1 MGNLRAGV
9 SKMEI
14 TPPVGTDLSGYIRRF
29 GSSTGIHDPLWANIL
44 WVANGNDQVL
54 FISMDVMNFS
64 EEFSERAKAALAEE
78 TNIAKDNILLAAIH
92 THSAP
97 GIHIF
102 RDGSKRDTKWEDRVL
117 HVLVNG
123 SKEATQRPKKAL
135 FATGTGQ
142 ASIGYNRRKPGGA
155 VDPSLTLAGL
165 FTENEELFSL
175 IANYGC
181 HPVVLAEDN
190 LHISADYVGYF
201 RDQLG
206 KLFAP
211 DITTLFFTGATG
223 DVDPIERG
231 SFPVAEKLAGILSGE
246 ARQLI
251 GQMKLQSDSDIK
263 TGQTS
268 LKIPFGWIP
277 SADEAEKICG
287 ENTSAYRK
295 ALEKGNREDAKIR
308 KAFLLWAEDLRN
320 RALKRTL
327 PDSLECE
334 LQAIRIGEAVFLAF
348 PFELFSSLSLEL
360 RRLSGIECLFLVGYA
375 NGYHGYL
382 ADDESV
388 REGGYEIK
396 DAFKYT
402 ALLPFSDQAG
412 NIFLERSLALLQKMA

>member
-1 MGNLRAGV
+1 MANLRAGV
-9 SKMEI
+9 SKKEI

-64 EEFSERAKAALAEE
+64 EEFSERAKASLAEE

-117 HVLVNG
+117 HALVDG

-135 FATGTGQ
+135 FGTGMEQ
-142 ASIGYNRRKPGGA
+142 ASIGYNRRKPGGS
-155 VDPSLTLAGL
+155 VDPSLTLAG
-165 FTENEELFSL
+165 FFAENKELFSL
-175 IANYGC
+175 MANYGC

-190 LHISADYVGYF
+190 LLISADYVGYF
-201 RDQLG
+201 RKQLG
-206 KLFAP
+206 KFFAS

-223 DVDPIERG
+223 DVDPKERG
-231 SFPVAEKLAGILSGE
+231 SFLIAEKLAGILSAK
-246 ARQLI
+246 ARHI
-251 GQMKLQSDSDIK
+251 IRQMKPQSNGDIK
-263 TGQTS
+263 TGQIS

-277 SADEAEKICG
+277 SADEAEKICE

-295 ALEKGNREDAKIR
+295 ALEKGNREEAKIR
-308 KAFLLWAEDLRN
+308 KAFFLWAEDLRN

-334 LQAIRIGEAVFLAF
+334 LQAIKLGEAVFLAF
-348 PFELFSSLSLEL
+348 PLELFSSLSLEL

-382 ADDESV
+382 ADDKSAK
-388 REGGYEIK
+388 EGGYEIEE
-396 DAFKYT
+396 AFKYSG
-402 ALLPFSDQAG
+402 LLPFSAEAG